1 MDVSLAAQT
10 LNLLGSLRRSMG
22 MAMLFVTHD
31 LAAARL
37 IADRIAVLEK
47 GHLVEIGEPDQVI
60 FAPRAPYTKM
70 LVGAVPRLAN

>member
-1 MDVSLAAQT
+1 MGTATSVESA
-10 LNLLGSLRRSMG
+10 LRRSMG

-60 FAPRAPYTKM
+60 SDPQAPYTKM
-70 LVGAVPRLAN
+70 LVGAVPRLAV